1 MEMSRR
7 NFMAAAGVAAAA
19 AVAAPVIAT
28 ADQAAPAEE
37 APAKDAGAVRICI
50 SVNNLER
57 SRDFFCAAAAVA
69 APVIATADQ
78 AAPAEEAPAKD
89 AGAVRICISVNN
101 LERSRDFFCSQL
113 EFTLVGEGILLED
126 VVEPLYGLPGQA
138 RYAMVKN
145 DYQATVLQLI
155 EFEARTGKCIR
166 TEEDHGYDPG
176 YFDVAV
182 RCDDNYAVAK
192 HLKKVGYTYYTE
204 PYEYTA
210 EWSGSTV
217 SEAVLK
223 GVDNVPTT
231 MIMSISE
238 PRPEFDGLFKNITDI
253 ALVISDVDRA
263 EAFWTGVLDMPN
275 VYDEELEDGVVDP
288 ILGLPEGTHSRM
300 IYYSGV
306 NTPVIEALKFSIDMP
321 NVYDEELED
330 GVVDPILGLPEGT
343 HSRMIYYSGVNTPV
357 IEALKFSIE
366 GTPMSETA
374 KPENA
379 GIFALG
385 YPVDDLDATLQRAVD
400 NGFEVITDP
409 VENVIA
415 VFGHVRSA
423 MVSGPDGML
432 AEIFQKL

>member
-7 NFMAAAGVAAAA
+7 NFMAAAGVA
-19 AVAAPVIAT
+19 
-28 ADQAAPAEE
+28 
-37 APAKDAGAVRICI
+37 
-50 SVNNLER
+50 
-57 SRDFFCAAAAVA
+57 AAAAVA

-145 DYQATVLQLI
+145 EYQATVLQLI

-166 TEEDHGYDPG
+166 TDEDHGYDPG

-192 HLKKVGYTYYTE
+192 HLKKLGYTYYTE

-306 NTPVIEALKFSIDMP
+306 NTPVIEALKFSI
-321 NVYDEELED
+321 
-330 GVVDPILGLPEGT
+330 
-343 HSRMIYYSGVNTPV
+343 
-357 IEALKFSIE
+357 E

-409 VENVIA
+409 VESVIA
-415 VFGHVRSA
+415 GFGHVRSA
-423 MVSGPDGML
+423 RVSGPDGML
-432 AEIFQKL
+432 AEIVQKL